1 MVNFNT
7 EIVTVN
13 LTNDLELQYN
23 WAWNQDSCVRPN
35 TEFDLPVLCQVNP
48 DYGTNKN
55 LTTRGKEYDA
65 FKECCP
71 NLKDAGLRQNQWI
84 SINVCATQFCFT
96 MDNSTAKHFDECIYN
111 AGNKLGDDLKLN
123 DTERNTY
130 RGRCEYINYDSLKKG
145 VRYPVTNAAPV
156 PRLLSFVLLATT
168 LSGAFLAP
176 SL

>member
-13 LTNDLELQYN
+13 LTNEFELQYN

-35 TEFDLPVLCQVNP
+35 TEFDLPVLCQ
-48 DYGTNKN
+48 
-55 LTTRGKEYDA
+55 
-65 FKECCP
+65 ECCT

-111 AGNKLGDDLKLN
+111 AGNKLSDDLKLN

-130 RGRCEYINYDSLKKG
+130 RGRCEYINYESLKKG
-145 VRYPVTNAAPV
+145 VRYPVTNAASV

-176 SL
+176 LLL